1 MAAGSVVYSRSIRC
15 VKCGLLASGY
25 MQVSSD
31 GNWLSTCPRCGASIV
46 QPPQPGRVVQ
56 MPHQP
61 YHTHSTHD
69 RRRSAY
75 PDLYNA
81 PKHAPKLDLR
91 NMLRIPLHPT
101 KALTELYRSTEMRWA
116 LVIVILSSVL
126 YSVVSALVTT
136 EMYDVIGMGY
146 INTFEAGLLASV
158 GLIVSVVSFLIF
170 SVMSSVVASELFG
183 GRGDKGSTVT
193 LVGYCYPWFV
203 CVSTLILAIFVMGFN
218 GLELGQVN
226 DWSDAEVTRAI
237 VWGACLLVAAVS
249 GLIWLL
255 FLAGKAIGVANDVST
270 GEGAMS
276 AVIGAICAGLVSVVV
291 GMVLRLPIGL
301 SF

>member
-1 MAAGSVVYSRSIRC
+1 MAAGSVVHSRSIRC
-15 VKCGLLASGY
+15 AKCGLLASGY
-25 MQVSSD
+25 MQVSGD
-31 GNWLSTCPRCGASIV
+31 GNWVSTCPRCGATIV
-46 QPPQPGRVVQ
+46 QPPQPGRVAQ

-61 YHTHSTHD
+61 YNTHSAHD
-69 RRRSAY
+69 LKRSAY
-75 PDLYNA
+75 PGLYDA

-101 KALTELYRSTEMRWA
+101 KALTELHRSTDMRWA
-116 LVIVILSSVL
+116 LVIVILASVL

-146 INTFEAGLLASV
+146 IDALEAGLLASV

-170 SVMSSVVASELFG
+170 SVVSSVAASELFR

-203 CVSTLILAIFVMGFN
+203 CVSMLILAIFVMGFN
-218 GLELGQVN
+218 SLELSQVN

-237 VWGACLLVAAVS
+237 AWGAFLLVAAVS

-255 FLAGKAIGVANDVST
+255 FLTGKAIGVANDVST

-291 GMVLRLPIGL
+291 GMVLRLPVGL